1 MKKKIYYIL
10 FYSVIA
16 FACRTGRN
24 YTSQDPDLYKVKIVA
39 ILPVKVIYSGN
50 QPKDLTK
57 TQLDT
62 IAEKDGLLYQK
73 SLNNNLL
80 SRSGGKNRI
89 AGVNYQAVEK
99 TNSILKNKMISMQQL
114 DNMDPDEIAKILGVD
129 AVLKMEINSHRI
141 MSDLAN
147 LGLGVLGGI
156 INNTGALNNTTL
168 GGVLNSAEMQNRTG
182 DITTFATLIYNG
194 KTLWNSR
201 YQQSTEWDVN
211 AQMVVEHI
219 TAAMGRNFPY

>member
-114 DNMDPDEIAKILGVD
+114 DNMDPDEIAKILSIAYIRVYEV
-129 AVLKMEINSHRI
+129 ASFYSMFNLKPVGKYHIQICGTTPCWLRGSDEIKNI
-141 MSDLAN
+141 CIL
-147 LGLGVLGGI
+147 
-156 INNTGALNNTTL
+156 
-168 GGVLNSAEMQNRTG
+168 
-182 DITTFATLIYNG
+182 
-194 KTLWNSR
+194 
-201 YQQSTEWDVN
+201 
-211 AQMVVEHI
+211 
-219 TAAMGRNFPY
+219 